1 MKTYLIDG
9 YQDAYSLDSETTRPW
24 LYRLSAEI
32 LLPGDET
39 DRSDIRSY
47 VFAKRFSGTVQ
58 VGASSLHNV
67 IFEIPQITLD
77 ALYTLTDDMQPPPEA
92 SNQPIPE
99 EQSITPVPEPA
110 PTGAV
115 VPTAAP

>member
-1 MKTYLIDG
+1 LVDE
-9 YQDAYSLDSETTRPW
+9 YQDPYSLDSETTRPW

-39 DRSDIRSY
+39 DRSDTRSY
-47 VFAKRFSGTVQ
+47 VFTKRFSGTVQ
-58 VGASSLHNV
+58 VGASELHNV

-92 SNQPIPE
+92 SNQDISRQKPIPPV
-99 EQSITPVPEPA
+99 SNPVPTSAVDTTIA
-110 PTGAV
+110 P
-115 VPTAAP
+115 